1 MKDNLAVIIFTLCMS
16 HHINPKEVFVV
27 IPAYNENA
35 IIQPVIQELLPFK
48 YNIAVVDDGSS
59 KSLFHLLNKMPVF
72 FIRHKVNLGQGA
84 ALQTGIEFALSKQA
98 KYIVTFDADGQHEA
112 SDIEKL
118 LLYLINEKV
127 DIVSGSRFLE
137 GSSHNMSS
145 GRKILLQIARYV
157 NFIFTGLLLTDAHNG
172 LRAMTREA
180 AQKIK
185 ITENGMA
192 HATEIL
198 NQINKRK
205 LRYREVPVTIHYTA
219 YSKKKGQPLAGS
231 FRIFFDLLLN
241 KIFK

>member
-1 MKDNLAVIIFTLCMS
+1 MKDSLFTLLMS
-16 HHINPKEVFVV
+16 HHINPKDVFV
-27 IPAYNENA
+27 IMPAYNENL
-35 IIQPVIQELLPFK
+35 IIQPVIQELLPYQ
-48 YNIAVVDDGSS
+48 YNIVVIDDGSA
-59 KSLFHLLNKMPVF
+59 KTLAPLLKKIPVY

-98 KYIVTFDADGQHEA
+98 KYIIMFDADGQHQA

-127 DIVSGSRFLE
+127 DIVSGSRFMK

-145 GRKILLQIARYV
+145 GRKLFLQIARFA
-157 NFIFTGLLLTDAHNG
+157 NFFFTGLLLTDAHNG
-172 LRAMTREA
+172 LRAITREA

-198 NQINKRK
+198 NQISKRR
-205 LRYREVPVTIHYTA
+205 LRHREVPVTIHYTE
-219 YSKKKGQPLAGS
+219 YSKKKGQTLTSS